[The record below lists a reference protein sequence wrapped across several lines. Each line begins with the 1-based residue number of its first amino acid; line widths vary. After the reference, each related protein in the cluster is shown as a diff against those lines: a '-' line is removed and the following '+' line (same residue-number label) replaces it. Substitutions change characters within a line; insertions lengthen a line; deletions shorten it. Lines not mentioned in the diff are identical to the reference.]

1 MFHEYPKS
9 LYLSGNQESEHV
21 IVCDAEQEAEQRSKG
36 FRMIGE
42 PQKENAEPK
51 KRTRKAAQ

>member
-9 LYLSGNQESEHV
+9 LYLNADQESEHV
-21 IVCDAEQEAEQRSKG
+21 IVQDAEQEAEQRSKG

-42 PQKENAEPK
+42 PQKENTAP
-51 KRTRKAAQ
+51 KRTRKQKD